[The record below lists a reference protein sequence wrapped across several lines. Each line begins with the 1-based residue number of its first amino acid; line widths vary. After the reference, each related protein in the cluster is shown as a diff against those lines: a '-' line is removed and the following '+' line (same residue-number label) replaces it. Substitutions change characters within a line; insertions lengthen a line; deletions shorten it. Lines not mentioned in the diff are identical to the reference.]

1 MTATSP
7 SIGRRSLLAL
17 AASSFTGGCLRQYGS
32 VVTRDD
38 HTQLSVTVK
47 TLPADA
53 DERATRVARRLAA
66 ALQRVGVDASVVPM
80 SREHLRRSVLLNHD
94 FDLYVG
100 RLPLPADP
108 DWLRPL
114 LHSRFATA
122 QGWANPF
129 GYGAL
134 ELDERLTAQA
144 RQSGQHRRET
154 VAAVQRRVVRDQPF
168 TVLAV
173 PDAVRATR
181 RDRVRWRGDRLHSV
195 AGYLAAE
202 PAGPAASETP
212 ESTNASAASTR
223 GDRTTTADE
232 TPTSTPATDP
242 TTLRV
247 ATTDSRVTK
256 NLNPLSVPFRRGRV
270 LLHLVYDSLGRRLD
284 GTVRPWLAES
294 WSVERDDGT
303 TVKVRLREDL
313 TWHDGASLTAGD
325 VAFTYRFLRDTALGR
340 TEEPVTSPAY
350 RARISLVDGVE
361 AVDDRTVRLDLGD
374 AGAPAA
380 TTALTVPVL
389 PEHVWRAAARPAEV
403 AGIERGPT
411 TDALVRNNLEPVGS
425 GPLRVTDTALKAS
438 VDLAANPDH
447 FLTRTPVDD
456 HLRPFVG
463 GVSFDRLRVVVVPSD
478 GAAVDLAAD
487 GRLDATATPLGADA
501 VRDVAATDALD
512 VRLTGGSWVYH
523 VGYNLRRPPFTNPH
537 FRRTVARLLDR
548 EHLVESVFGGYATP
562 AVTPLATTDFEPA
575 DLAWTEGGARL
586 PFVGDDGSLDVERA
600 RDLFREAGYS
610 YAEDG
615 RLVVQR

>member
-1 MTATSP
+1 M
-7 SIGRRSLLAL
+7 
-17 AASSFTGGCLRQYGS
+17 AASTLTGGCLRQYGS

-38 HTQLSVTVK
+38 RTQLSVTVK

-53 DERATRVARRLAA
+53 DERATHVARRLADT
-66 ALQRVGVDASVVPM
+66 LQRVGVDASVVPT

-134 ELDERLTAQA
+134 ELDERLDAQA
-144 RQSGQHRRET
+144 RQSGQRRRET
-154 VAAVQRRVVRDQPF
+154 VAAVQRQIVRDQPF
-168 TVLAV
+168 TALAV

-195 AGYLAAE
+195 AGYLAAS
-202 PAGPAASETP
+202 PVGPAASETP
-212 ESTNASAASTR
+212 ESAASP
-223 GDRTTTADE
+223 GENGTTAGK
-232 TPTSTPATDP
+232 TPPTTAGNTPPTPAAEP

-247 ATTDSRVTK
+247 ATTDSRATK
-256 NLNPLSVPFRRGRV
+256 NLNPLSVPFRRRRV
-270 LLHLVYDSLGRRLD
+270 LLNLVYDSLGRRVD
-284 GTVRPWLAES
+284 GAVRPWLAES
-294 WSVERDDGT
+294 WSVETDDGT
-303 TVKVRLREDL
+303 TVEVRLREDL
-313 TWHDGASLTAGD
+313 TWHDGASLTAAD
-325 VAFTYRFLRDTALGR
+325 VAFTYRFLQDTALGR
-340 TEEPVTSPAY
+340 TEEPVSSPAY
-350 RARISLVDGVE
+350 RARVSLVEGVE
-361 AVDDRTVRLDLGD
+361 VRDDRTVRLDLGD
-374 AGAPAA
+374 AGEPAA
-380 TTALTVPVL
+380 ATALTVPVL
-389 PEHVWRAAARPAEV
+389 PEHDWRPTARPAEV

-411 TDALVRNNLEPVGS
+411 TAALVRNNLRPVGS
-425 GPLRVTDTALKAS
+425 GPLRVTDTTLKAS
-438 VDLAANPDH
+438 VALASNPDH

-456 HLRPFVG
+456 HLSPFAG
-463 GVSFDRLRVVVVPSD
+463 GLSFDRLRVVVVPSD
-478 GAAVDLAAD
+478 AAAVDLAAA

-501 VRDVAATDALD
+501 VRDVAAEDALD
-512 VRLTGGSWVYH
+512 VRLADGSWLYH

-537 FRRTVARLLDR
+537 FRRVVARLLDR
-548 EHLVESVFGGYATP
+548 DHLVESVFEGYARP

-575 DLAWTEGGARL
+575 DLAWTDGAARL
-586 PFVGDDGSLDVERA
+586 PFVGEDGTLDEARA